1 MKNAWGFICVVL
13 LVVTTSAALP
23 SDDADDK
30 KTSKP
35 KAKNVVM
42 PAKSVEPAKAVDS
55 VQTNMI
61 VPTFHW
67 FGPSLN
73 KKNPSGKDKC

>member
-30 KTSKP
+30 KARKP
-35 KAKNVVM
+35 KAKAVAT
-42 PAKSVEPAKAVDS
+42 PTKAAEPAKAADS
-55 VQTNMI
+55 VQTNMVNPAI
-61 VPTFHW
+61 HW